1 MYMIFGAD
9 KQNKNL
15 KDAASKRIDTSP
27 RTQTSN
33 KYAAR
38 IASSKNISSGS
49 DVSGAQSVEYA
60 SKGTTGQSDALK
72 GSWEGLDKG
81 SSTYIQMNGTGYLN
95 PAIQKAR
102 YNKNFA
108 SHSGD
113 LKQNSFTK
121 RNFRSI
127 IDNRTNNTM
136 EGSSSQIVSLM
147 NKRNNLI

>member
-1 MYMIFGAD
+1 MIFGAD

-33 KYAAR
+33 KYAAK

-49 DVSGAQSVEYA
+49 EASGAQSTEY
-60 SKGTTGQSDALK
+60 SPKGDMRQSDPLR

-81 SSTYIQMNGTGYLN
+81 SSTHIQMNGTGYLN

-102 YNKNFA
+102 YNKTFA
-108 SHSGD
+108 SHSGNLRQD
-113 LKQNSFTK
+113 SFTK

-127 IDNRTNNTM
+127 IDNRSGNTV
-136 EGSSSQIVSLM
+136 EGSSSEIISSL
-147 NKRNNLI
+147 NRRNNLI

>member
-1 MYMIFGAD
+1 MIFGAD

-33 KYAAR
+33 KYAAK

-49 DVSGAQSVEYA
+49 DTSGAQSTQYTPK
-60 SKGTTGQSDALK
+60 SNINQSDPLR

-81 SSTYIQMNGTGYLN
+81 SSTHIQMNGTGYLN
-95 PAIQKAR
+95 PSIQKAR

-108 SHSGD
+108 SHSGNLRQD
-113 LKQNSFTK
+113 SFVK
-121 RNFRSI
+121 RNYRSI
-127 IDNRTNNTM
+127 IDNRSGKGM
-136 EGSSSQIVSLM
+136 EGSSSEIINSM

>member
-1 MYMIFGAD
+1 MIFGAD

-33 KYAAR
+33 KYAAK

-49 DVSGAQSVEYA
+49 DTSGAQSTQYTPK
-60 SKGTTGQSDALK
+60 SNINQSDPLR

-95 PAIQKAR
+95 PSIQKAR
-102 YNKNFA
+102 YNKKFA
-108 SHSGD
+108 SHSGNLRQD
-113 LKQNSFTK
+113 SFVK
-121 RNFRSI
+121 RNYRSI
-127 IDNRTNNTM
+127 IDNRSGKGM
-136 EGSSSQIVSLM
+136 EGSSSEIINSM

>member
-1 MYMIFGAD
+1 MIFGAD

-33 KYAAR
+33 KYAAK

-49 DVSGAQSVEYA
+49 DTSGAQSTQYTPK
-60 SKGTTGQSDALK
+60 SNINQSDPLR

-81 SSTYIQMNGTGYLN
+81 SSTHIQMNGTGYLN
-95 PAIQKAR
+95 PSIQKAR
-102 YNKNFA
+102 YNKKFA
-108 SHSGD
+108 SHSGNLRQD
-113 LKQNSFTK
+113 SFVK
-121 RNFRSI
+121 RNYRSI
-127 IDNRTNNTM
+127 IDNRSGKGM
-136 EGSSSQIVSLM
+136 EGSSSEIINSM

>member
-1 MYMIFGAD
+1 MIFGAD

-33 KYAAR
+33 KYAAK

-49 DVSGAQSVEYA
+49 DVSGAQSTQYTA
-60 SKGTTGQSDALK
+60 KGQINQSDPLR

-95 PAIQKAR
+95 PSIQKAR
-102 YNKNFA
+102 YNKKFA

-113 LKQNSFTK
+113 LRQDSFTK

-127 IDNRTNNTM
+127 IDNRSGSTM
-136 EGSSSQIVSLM
+136 EGSSSQIVSSM